1 MIHYTKMC
9 CHHYSSVQERVRK
22 LLIDYHNKVSLSLAL
37 THNSITNILLTSLF
51 NLLQRSCCEMMMSPL
66 NRHVIDYDRP
76 TLIAGIF
83 LSIYRVFQIFMQ
95 PMTEHQFNY

>member
-1 MIHYTKMC
+1 MIQYTKMC

-22 LLIDYHNKVSLSLAL
+22 PLIDYHNKVSLSRAL

-66 NRHVIDYDRP
+66 NSHVIDYNRP
-76 TLIAGIF
+76 ALITGIVV
-83 LSIYRVFQIFMQ
+83 SIYRVI
-95 PMTEHQFNY
+95 